1 MKPSLAAPLAAP
13 SLSSLHP
20 LMGGH
25 ATQHAHDYK
34 PSESGKHILF
44 ILMFLSGKHI
54 FFILMFLSVQHMV
67 VAQEMGGRR
76 ERERAKPEERLLSRR
91 GSTWDPPNC

>member
-1 MKPSLAAPLAAP
+1 MCAMKPSLAAPLAAP

-44 ILMFLSGKHI
+44 ILMFLS
-54 FFILMFLSVQHMV
+54 VQHMV

-91 GSTWDPPNC
+91 GSTWDRPNC

>member
-1 MKPSLAAPLAAP
+1 MCAMKPSLAAPLAAP

-44 ILMFLSGKHI
+44 ILMFLS
-54 FFILMFLSVQHMV
+54 VQHMV